1 MNLFVLIGTSNSPPV
16 FQSVWVEVGSLG
28 AGTTVGPVIPQVHP
42 VTCPV
47 PDLADT
53 VVELPSS
60 DKPWCESQAPGQT
73 SARPAHLMDL
83 LRFIALWAHEQR
95 SGCPPV
101 ASGIGCSAMVFLNK
115 WLRQGGP
122 VHIPSR
128 YFLPAGTSSFCRARW
143 GWPVSEDGLGCSL
156 SRQWSHIHLD
166 AHSKTHQ
173 SGHLFPNPRR

>member
-1 MNLFVLIGTSNSPPV
+1 MNCQSSTRYFLPPDESVCINRKEQFTSCFSVCVSRGGQPWCRYNSR
-16 FQSVWVEVGSLG
+16 
-28 AGTTVGPVIPQVHP
+28 PVIPQVDP
-42 VTCPV
+42 ATCPV

-53 VVELPSS
+53 AVELPSS

-101 ASGIGCSAMVFLNK
+101 VSGIGCSAMVFLNK

-122 VHIPSR
+122 VQIPSR
-128 YFLPAGTSSFCRARW
+128 YFLPAEF
-143 GWPVSEDGLGCSL
+143 L
-156 SRQWSHIHLD
+156 
-166 AHSKTHQ
+166 
-173 SGHLFPNPRR
+173 